1 MNAMI
6 PTIVIVLVIYFAA
19 MVVIGWMG
27 RSKASNFEG
36 YLSMGRSAGVLLL
49 MGGAIGGQI
58 GNGFVVGGAAEGS
71 VSGLAGAAYGL
82 ACALSTVLVA
92 VFLNNFIYNNGYMS
106 MADYTRKRYH
116 NEIPGTIYDLS
127 TAISSVGLI
136 AGQIMAGKALFE
148 ALGLPGNVGAVAIA
162 LVVLMYSQLS
172 GLWGAF
178 ATSVI
183 QTGVI
188 LVGLISTTA
197 ILFSRGA
204 LGDMNAAIKA
214 GSLAKSSLDFSG
226 LSAAGFAGM
235 MLPLLL
241 GMVTDQPS
249 YQRINSAKSA
259 KISRVACYLSCIVM
273 IPLALMPAFIGSYG
287 SFKYGATGSSAFFDV
302 ILLELPAVVCALI
315 IAAVLAAVMSTIDCG
330 LITMSTVLTRDI
342 WQGTLKK
349 NPTEAQLKKITLAV
363 NIGFMFT
370 STALALS
377 ASSILGLL
385 NSVYSFL
392 AAACFVPF
400 VGGVMWKKGTAG
412 GAVSASVAGI
422 AAVLISWIPGVVFP
436 FGNIIPGSIFPVIPS
451 AAAYIIVSLCTKKR

>member
-148 ALGLPGNVGAVAIA
+148 ALGLPGNAGAVAIA
-162 LVVLMYSQLS
+162 VVVLMYSQLS

-188 LVGLISTTA
+188 LAGLISTTA

-259 KISRVACYLSCIVM
+259 KISRIACYLSCIVM

-287 SFKYGATGSSAFFDV
+287 AFKYGATGSSAFFDV
-302 ILLELPAVVCALI
+302 ILMELPAIVCALI

-400 VGGVMWKKGTAG
+400 VGGVMWKNGTAG
-412 GAVSASVAGI
+412 GAVSASAAGI